1 MIHSPPMVELDFL
14 KHVPIFKGLPGP
26 SLLELQSIIT
36 EESYPRG
43 TDIIKDGDK
52 GESMFVLLDGEVSI
66 SKNLTMLPSDT
77 DRKDKV
83 LFRMSSESFAVFGE
97 MALFEKISER
107 TATVTATR
115 DCKVGVIQKQ
125 DFLAIATRSH
135 ELGYIV
141 FRNISEILS
150 ERLKKANKDILKLT
164 TALSL
169 ALDE

>member
-1 MIHSPPMVELDFL
+1 MVSVDFL
-14 KHVPIFKGLPGP
+14 THVPLFRGL
-26 SLLELQSIIT
+26 SDEQVRAIHALIT
-36 EESYPRG
+36 EETYRAG

-52 GESMFVLLDGEVSI
+52 GNSMFVLLEGDVSI
-66 SKNLTMLPSDT
+66 SKNLTMLPGDI

-83 LFRMSSESFAVFGE
+83 LLKLSAQHFAVFGE

-107 TATVTATR
+107 TATVTALTE
-115 DCKVGVIQKQ
+115 CLVGVIQKE
-125 DFLAIATRSH
+125 DFLQMTDGNHTI
-135 ELGYIV
+135 GYVV

-150 ERLKKANKDILKLT
+150 ERLKNTSKDILKLT